1 MVVKL
6 DSPQPDISLPGGDI
20 PDEDEDRPTTAL
32 RFTVGPLGLSEIVFG
47 AAALSTIY
55 NKDEH
60 ISSFTPVRTVR
71 LALRYGVNAF
81 DTSAYYGESEIVL
94 GTALKALEPDFP
106 RSSYKLVRTTQPRFP
121 RLSDTT
127 SFTLLS
133 TRLDDQMRP
142 LRHPRADFDYSPAT
156 LRASVQR
163 SLKRLNTTYLDAVY
177 LHDTEFVATQVGPHE
192 DGHPTDALKPE
203 NLEKYGLADGQ
214 ESKVWG
220 EGDQLILDGLAELQ
234 KMKDEGI
241 VKAIGITGY
250 PLPTLLRLALL
261 VLHTAPYKPL
271 DVLLSYSQLTLQ
283 NSAFADFAPHLLER
297 ARVGQLLTASP
308 LNMGLLTPTPPK
320 WHPAPTEL
328 KDAVKKVAEACSGWD
343 GGLVNVAVGYGYRK
357 AAELDV
363 PMVAGLSYPREVH
376 ESMHAWRD
384 LKGSQEKRIAQEDK
398 AFEIFDGYLGW
409 SWASPPD
416 NLL

>member
-1 MVVKL
+1 MVIKL
-6 DSPQPDISLPGGDI
+6 DSPQPIFSLPSPDI
-20 PDEDEDRPTTAL
+20 PDEEEDRPVDGPSLTTI
-32 RFTVGPLGLSEIVFG
+32 GPLDLSEIVFG

-55 NKDEH
+55 NKEEH
-60 ISSFTPVRTVR
+60 LNGFTPVRTVR

-94 GTALKALEPDFP
+94 GTALKALDRDFP
-106 RSSYKLVRTTQPRFP
+106 RSSYKLMTKCGRYG
-121 RLSDTT
+121 S
-127 SFTLLS
+127 
-133 TRLDDQMRP
+133 
-142 LRHPRADFDYSPAT
+142 PRADFDYSPAT

-163 SLKRLNTTYLDAVY
+163 SLERLNTTYLDAVY
-177 LHDTEFVATQVGPHE
+177 LHDVEFVATQVGPRE
-192 DGHPTDALKPE
+192 AGYPTDALRPE

-214 ESKVWG
+214 DSKVWG

-241 VKAIGITGY
+241 VRAIGITGY

-261 VLHTAPYKPL
+261 VLHTSPYKPL
-271 DVLLSYSQLTLQ
+271 DVLLSYSHLTLQ
-283 NSAFADFAPHLLER
+283 NSAFADFAPIFRER

-308 LNMGLLTPTPPK
+308 LNMGLLTPTPPI
-320 WHPAPTEL
+320 WHPAPPEL
-328 KDAVKKVAEACSGWD
+328 KDAVKKVAEACSSWE
-343 GGLVNVAVGYGYRK
+343 GGMVNVAVGYGYRT

-376 ESMHAWRD
+376 ESMRAWRD
-384 LKGSQEKRIAQEDK
+384 TKESQEKRQKRIAEERK
-398 AFEIFDGYLGW
+398 AVEIFDGYQGW

>member
-6 DSPQPDISLPGGDI
+6 DSPQPDIRLPGVDI
-20 PDEDEDRPTTAL
+20 PDEDEDRPTD
-32 RFTVGPLGLSEIVFG
+32 GPSLSTTGLLGLSEIVFG

-60 ISSFTPVRTVR
+60 ITSFTPVRTVR

-94 GTALKALEPDFP
+94 GAALKALEPDFP
-106 RSSYKLVRTTQPRFP
+106 RSSYKLMTKCGRYG
-121 RLSDTT
+121 
-127 SFTLLS
+127 S
-133 TRLDDQMRP
+133 T
-142 LRHPRADFDYSPAT
+142 RADFDYSPAT

-177 LHDTEFVATQVGPHE
+177 LHDVEFVATQVGPRE
-192 DGHPTDALKPE
+192 DGHPTDALKE
-203 NLEKYGLADGQ
+203 DNLETYGLADGQ

-220 EGDQLILDGLAELQ
+220 EGDQLVLDGLAELQ

-261 VLHTAPYKPL
+261 VLHTAPYKSL
-271 DVLLSYSQLTLQ
+271 DVLLSYSQLNLQ

-320 WHPAPTEL
+320 WHPAPAEL
-328 KDAVKKVAEACSGWD
+328 KDAVKKVAEACSDWD
-343 GGLVNVAVGYGYRK
+343 GGMVNVAVGYGYRK

-384 LKGSQEKRIAQEDK
+384 LKESQGKRRAQEDK

-409 SWASPPD
+409 SWASPPGH
-416 NLL
+416 LL

>member
-1 MVVKL
+1 MVIKL
-6 DSPQPDISLPGGDI
+6 DSPQPVFSLPGLDV
-20 PDEDEDRPTTAL
+20 PDEDEDRPANGSSL
-32 RFTVGPLGLSEIVFG
+32 STVGSLGLSEIVFG

-60 ISSFTPVRTVR
+60 LSSFTPVRTVR

-94 GTALKALEPDFP
+94 GTALKALEVDFP
-106 RSSYKLVRTTQPRFP
+106 RSAYKLMTKCGRYGSPR
-121 RLSDTT
+121 S
-127 SFTLLS
+127 
-133 TRLDDQMRP
+133 
-142 LRHPRADFDYSPAT
+142 DFDYSPAT
-156 LRASVQR
+156 LRASIQR

-177 LHDTEFVATQVGPHE
+177 LHDVEFVATQVGPRE

-220 EGDQLILDGLAELQ
+220 DGDQLVLDGLVELQ

-271 DVLLSYSQLTLQ
+271 DVLLSYSHLTLQ
-283 NSAFADFAPHLLER
+283 NSAFAEFAPLLRER

-308 LNMGLLTPTPPK
+308 LNMGLLTPNPPK
-320 WHPAPTEL
+320 WHPAPPEL
-328 KDAVKKVAEACSGWD
+328 KEAVKKVEEACADWD
-343 GGLVNVAVGYGYRK
+343 GRMVNIAVGYGYRK
-357 AAELDV
+357 AAELSV
-363 PMVAGLSYPREVH
+363 PMVAGLSNPREVH
-376 ESMHAWRD
+376 ESMRAWRD
-384 LKGSQEKRIAQEDK
+384 LKQSSEKRIAQEQK
-398 AFEIFDGYLGW
+398 AFEIFDGYQGW